1 LIQVVPEDGE
11 LYLWGCTLCRYVM
24 YLRCEV
30 RQVRLPTFG
39 AKQKKKKKEIAAANQ
54 TVGMNING
62 GIMCD
67 TISSM
72 AASRKS

>member
-1 LIQVVPEDGE
+1 M
-11 LYLWGCTLCRYVM
+11 YK
-24 YLRCEV
+24 YLRCEA

-39 AKQKKKKKEIAAANQ
+39 AKQKKKKKIAAANQ

-62 GIMCD
+62 GTTNGIMCD